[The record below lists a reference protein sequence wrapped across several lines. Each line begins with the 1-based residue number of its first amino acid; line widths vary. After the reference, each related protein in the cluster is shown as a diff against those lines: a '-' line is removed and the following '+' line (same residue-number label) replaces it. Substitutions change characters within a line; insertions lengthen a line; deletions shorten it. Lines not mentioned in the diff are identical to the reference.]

1 MAIYG
6 IIGFRRY
13 IIMKL
18 TISKSKNSVH
28 FYVQKSVRLKNGGTT
43 SVMVENLG
51 SLEEV
56 KTKAGGKDPY
66 EWAHAYVDEL
76 NRKQYEEKK
85 EIILRYSP
93 SKLIK
98 TGEQKCYNCGYLFL
112 TKIINSL
119 GVSDICKDIS
129 KRHSFEYDLGDIL
142 TGLICTRILYPSSK
156 LASRRLAENF
166 LEQPSYQLHDVYRAL
181 SVLSEESDFLQAE
194 LYKNSQKVCPR
205 RNDILYYDC
214 TNYFFELE
222 EASGVRAYGKSKES
236 RPLPIV
242 GMGLFVDHDG
252 VPLAFDIYPGN
263 KNEQPTL
270 KPLEKKILK
279 DYELGEI
286 IVCTDAGLSSKANR
300 KFNDKEIRGIRK
312 RSFITTQ
319 SVKGLPESLKA
330 FALSDDGW
338 KLDGSDHE
346 YRISELSEKDDYDR
360 IFYKE
365 KWITEDL
372 TEKQKEQGVKPLEQ
386 RLIVSYSIKYKRYL
400 EKIRTGQVERARKM
414 LDTGSCKRNGK
425 NQNDP
430 RRFIG
435 HEVVTKDGEVCDVDI
450 PYLDETVIA
459 DEAKY
464 DGFYAVCTSIED
476 MNTADIIK
484 INADRWQIEECF
496 RIMKTEFRARPV
508 YVQRDDRI
516 KAHFLTCFMALM
528 VYRILEKQL
537 GEKFTVE
544 QLVETLKGMNMQRPG
559 EKLGYI
565 PAYTRTEITDA
576 LHENAGFRTDYEI
589 LTDLSMKKVIRSTKK

>member
-1 MAIYG
+1 
-6 IIGFRRY
+6 
-13 IIMKL
+13 MKL

-28 FYVQKSVRLKNGGTT
+28 FYVQKSIRKADGSST

-51 SLEEV
+51 SLDEV

-66 EWAHAYVDEL
+66 EWAKAYVEEL

-112 TKIINSL
+112 EKVINGL
-119 GVSDICKDIS
+119 GISDICRDIS
-129 KRHSFEYDLGDIL
+129 GRHSYEYDLGDIL
-142 TGLICTRILYPSSK
+142 SDLICTRILYPSSK
-156 LASRRLAENF
+156 LASCRLAENF
-166 LEQPSYQLHDVYRAL
+166 LERPSYQLHDVYRAL
-181 SVLSEESDFLQAE
+181 SVLAKESDFLQAE
-194 LYKNSQKVCPR
+194 LYKNSQKLCPR

-222 EASGVRAYGKSKES
+222 ESSGIRAYGKSKES

-300 KFNDKEIRGIRK
+300 KFNDKEVRGIRK

-319 SVKGLPESLKA
+319 SVKGLPEDLKT

-338 KLDGSDHE
+338 KLDGSSRE
-346 YRISELSEKDDYDR
+346 YRISELSEEDDYDR

-365 KWITEDL
+365 RWITEDL
-372 TEKQKEQGVKPLEQ
+372 TEKQKKQGEKPLEQ
-386 RLIVSYSIKYKRYL
+386 RLIVSYSIKYKKYQ
-400 EKIRTGQVERARKM
+400 EKIRSGQVGRATKM
-414 LDTGSCKRNGK
+414 LETGSYKRSGK

-430 RRFIG
+430 KRFIG
-435 HEVVTKDGEVCDVDI
+435 HELVTKDGEVCDVDV
-450 PYLDETVIA
+450 PYLDENVIA
-459 DEAKY
+459 EEAKY

-476 MNTADIIK
+476 MSTSEIVK
-484 INADRWQIEECF
+484 INANRWQIEECF

-537 GEKFTVE
+537 GGRFTIE

-589 LTDLSMKKVIRSTKK
+589 LTDISMKKVIRSTKK

>member
-1 MAIYG
+1 
-6 IIGFRRY
+6 
-13 IIMKL
+13 MKL

-28 FYVQKSVRLKNGGTT
+28 FYVQKSVRRKDGSST
-43 SVMVENLG
+43 SVMVERLG

-56 KTKAGGKDPY
+56 KTRAGGKDPY
-66 EWAHAYVDEL
+66 EWAKAYVEEL
-76 NRKQYEEKK
+76 NRKEYEEKK

-93 SKLIK
+93 SRLIK
-98 TGEQKCYNCGYLFL
+98 TGEQKSFNCGYLFL
-112 TKIINSL
+112 SKIINSL
-119 GVSDICKDIS
+119 GIRDICNDIS
-129 KRHSFEYDLGDIL
+129 QRHGYEYDLGAIL
-142 TGLICTRILYPSSK
+142 TDLICTRVLYPSSK
-156 LASRRLAENF
+156 LASCKLAENF
-166 LEQPSYQLHDVYRAL
+166 LEQPSYQLHDIYRSL
-181 SVLSEESDFLQAE
+181 SVLASESDFIQSE

-236 RPLPIV
+236 RPLPII
-242 GMGLFVDHDG
+242 GMGLFADHDG

-263 KNEQPTL
+263 RNEQPTL
-270 KPLEKKILK
+270 KPLEKKVLK
-279 DYELGEI
+279 DYGLGEI

-300 KFNDKEIRGIRK
+300 KFNDKEIQGIRK

-319 SVKGLPESLKA
+319 SVKGLPEDLKA

-338 KLDGSDHE
+338 KLDGSSRE
-346 YRISELSEKDDYDR
+346 YRLSELSEEDDYDR

-365 KWITEDL
+365 RWITEDL
-372 TEKQKEQGVKPLEQ
+372 TEKQKKNGEQPLEQ
-386 RLIVSYSIKYKRYL
+386 RLIVSYSIKYKKYL
-400 EKIRTGQVERARKM
+400 EKIRASQVGRAVKM
-414 LDTGSCKRNGK
+414 LETGSCNRK

-435 HEVVTKDGEVCDVDI
+435 HEAVTEDGEVCDIDI
-450 PYLDETVIA
+450 PYF
-459 DEAKY
+459 DEAVAAEEAKH

-476 MNTADIIK
+476 MSTADIIK
-484 INADRWQIEECF
+484 INSDRWQIEECF
-496 RIMKTEFRARPV
+496 RIMKTEFKARPV

-516 KAHFLTCFMALM
+516 KAHFLTCFIALM

-537 GEKFTVE
+537 DERFSVE
-544 QLVETLKGMNMQRPG
+544 QLIETLKSMNLQRPG

-589 LTDLSMKKVIRSTKK
+589 LTDMSMKKIIRSTKK

>member
-1 MAIYG
+1 
-6 IIGFRRY
+6 
-13 IIMKL
+13 MKL

-28 FYVQKSVRLKNGGTT
+28 FYVQKSIRLKTGGTT

-66 EWAHAYVDEL
+66 EWAKAYVEEL
-76 NRKQYEEKK
+76 NRKEYDEKK

-112 TKIINSL
+112 SKIINGL
-119 GVSDICKDIS
+119 GVPKICRDIS
-129 KRHSFEYDLGDIL
+129 KRHSFEYDLGGIL
-142 TGLICTRILYPSSK
+142 TDLICTRILYPSSK
-156 LASRRLAENF
+156 LASRKLAENF
-166 LEQPSYQLHDVYRAL
+166 LEQPSYRLHDVYRAL
-181 SVLSEESDFLQAE
+181 SVLAQESDLLQAE

-205 RNDILYYDC
+205 RQDILYYDC

-222 EASGVRAYGKSKES
+222 EASGIKAYGKSKES

-252 VPLAFDIYPGN
+252 IPLAFDIYPGN
-263 KNEQPTL
+263 RNEQPTL

-286 IVCTDAGLSSKANR
+286 IVCTDAGLSSAENR
-300 KFNDKEIRGIRK
+300 KFNDKEILGVRK
-312 RSFITTQ
+312 RSFITAQ
-319 SVKGLPESLKA
+319 SVKGLPEDLKT
-330 FALSDDGW
+330 FVLSDEGW
-338 KLDGSDHE
+338 RLDGSGRE
-346 YRISELSEKDDYDR
+346 YRLSELSEEDDYDR

-365 KWITEDL
+365 RWITEDL
-372 TEKQKEQGVKPLEQ
+372 TKKQKMQGEKPLEQ
-386 RLIVSYSIKYKRYL
+386 RLIVSYSIKYKKYL
-400 EKIRTGQVERARKM
+400 EKVRSGQVERAQKM
-414 LDTGSCKRNGK
+414 LETGSFKKRGK
-425 NQNDP
+425 NPYDP
-430 RRFIG
+430 KRFIG
-435 HEVVTKDGEVCDVDI
+435 HEAVTKDGEICDVDI
-450 PYLDETVIA
+450 PYLDEAAIYE
-459 DEAKY
+459 EAKY

-476 MNTADIIK
+476 MSTADVVK
-484 INADRWQIEECF
+484 INANRWQIEECF
-496 RIMKTEFRARPV
+496 RIMKTEFKARPV

-537 GEKFTVE
+537 GERFSVE

-559 EKLGYI
+559 EKLGYV